1 MIRVLVVDDLKLI
14 CRGLKAMFVSE
25 PDIEIVGFAHN
36 GKEAIKQIAQEKP
49 DVILI
54 DVLMPVM
61 GGIEATKEISKQF
74 PEVKVIVLSSFE
86 DDPIILE
93 AITAGARGYLL
104 KNMMAEDL
112 ASAIRSVHRGSSHF
126 APGIID
132 SLAKSALPK
141 VDSGKNSIV
150 PRQVCTIDN
159 KKDTDSPTLV
169 PVKAKATPAK
179 ATPAKVTPAKTP
191 KKAKPKPEKPLFQ
204 HGDWITVVLGVVVLS
219 QTNGMGHHLAHAGL
233 FFLMLALIARP
244 IRFWWDVPLKH
255 RRAIGIF
262 AFAATLAHAIY
273 ATFHVMGGDIG
284 MILAMSAKNQAG
296 IWAGVISLAVMTP
309 AAVTSFQFLQRKLG
323 KRWRQIHLL
332 TVPALALAVLH
343 TVLIGP
349 HYMAEFKMETLDY
362 IRTYGIVVVGALVLL
377 MRRRIFWSALGLNKL
392 GKQSKKVDSKSAKS
406 SSKADKAKEL
416 VKT

>member
-49 DVILI
+49 DVVLI
-54 DVLMPVM
+54 DVLMPIM

-86 DDPIILE
+86 DDPVILE
-93 AITAGARGYLL
+93 AIAAGAKGYLL

-112 ASAIRSVHRGSSHF
+112 AAAIRSVARGASHF

-132 SLAKSALPK
+132 SLAKSALPNI
-141 VDSGKNSIV
+141 DPGKNSIV

-159 KKDTDSPTLV
+159 KDTASPTPV
-169 PVKAKATPAK
+169 SPTPVKDKPVQAKSA
-179 ATPAKVTPAKTP
+179 PAKTP
-191 KKAKPKPEKPLFQ
+191 KKAKPKSEKPLFQ
-204 HGDWITVVLGVVVLS
+204 YGDWITVTLGVVVLS
-219 QTNGMGHHLAHAGL
+219 QINGMGHDLGHAGL
-233 FFLMLALIARP
+233 FLLMLALIARP

-255 RRAIGIF
+255 RRAIGIL

-273 ATFHVMGGDIG
+273 ATRNVLDADLG
-284 MILAMSAKNQAG
+284 MILAMSTKNQVG

-332 TVPALALAVLH
+332 TVPALALAILH

-349 HYMAEFKMETLDY
+349 HYMAEFKMEVLDY
-362 IRTYGIVVVGALVLL
+362 IRSYGVLVVGALVLML
-377 MRRRIFWSALGLNKL
+377 RRRLFWSVLGLNKL
-392 GKQSKKVDSKSAKS
+392 GKQSSKNASKSAKPA
-406 SSKADKAKEL
+406 SKAQKAKEF

>member
-25 PDIEIVGFAHN
+25 PDIEIIGFAHN

-49 DVILI
+49 DVVLI

-74 PEVKVIVLSSFE
+74 PEVNVIVLSSFE
-86 DDPIILE
+86 DDPVILE
-93 AITAGARGYLL
+93 AITAGAKGYLL

-112 ASAIRSVHRGSSHF
+112 AAAIHSVHRGASHF

-132 SLAKSALPK
+132 SLAKSALPSP
-141 VDSGKNSIV
+141 DTSKNDIV
-150 PRQVCTIDN
+150 PRKVCTIDTQDGASPPPV
-159 KKDTDSPTLV
+159 KDQ
-169 PVKAKATPAK
+169 PVKAKAAAAK
-179 ATPAKVTPAKTP
+179 AP
-191 KKAKPKPEKPLFQ
+191 KKAIPKSEKPLFQ
-204 HGDWITVVLGVVVLS
+204 HGDWITVILVVIVLS
-219 QTNGMGHHLAHAGL
+219 QTNGMGHDLGHAGL
-233 FFLMLALIARP
+233 FLLMLALIARP

-273 ATFHVMGGDIG
+273 ATIHVLDSNPEMV
-284 MILAMSAKNQAG
+284 LAMSPKNQVG
-296 IWAGVISLAVMTP
+296 IWAGVMSLAVMTP

-323 KRWRQIHLL
+323 KKWRQIHLL

-349 HYMAEFKMETLDY
+349 HYMAEFKMEILDH
-362 IRTYGIVVVGALVLL
+362 IRTYGVIAVGALVLL
-377 MRRRIFWSALGLNKL
+377 MRRRIFWSVLGLNKL
-392 GKQSKKVDSKSAKS
+392 GKQGNKAATKSAKPA
-406 SSKADKAKEL
+406 SKAQKAKEL
-416 VKT
+416 IKT